1 MKSKDQQLLE
11 EAYKKTSLFTESH
24 MTPYHGSNENLIWI
38 EDLESQV
45 GRLKQEIE
53 NGNNVVLKHAAFR
66 EDLQEMGMKVEDAQ
80 TYLFDRGTDFTQ
92 PVFVVVK

>member
-1 MKSKDQQLLE
+1 MKSKFQTLIE
-11 EAYKKTSLFTESH
+11 EAYKNTRLVTESH
-24 MTPYHGSNENLIWI
+24 MTPYNGSVENLIWVA
-38 EDLESQV
+38 DLEAQV
-45 GRLKQEIE
+45 GRLTQEIE

-80 TYLFDRGTDFTQ
+80 TYLFDRGTYFTQ